1 MRGGGVWSWAESLN
15 NSEIGSTKAQLLL
28 ASKLM
33 TYQVTPPPFFSWQAF
48 IHLVQKMWEMTRLA
62 TMWALMLHLLILK
75 LWFQKLLLLLLRV
88 TVHLQ
93 SILLP
98 LSLHFSKRKPC
109 MSFGTRR
116 LIILPELSTGHCCR
130 WGLFLLFS
138 SHLEPKHSYH
148 SYPNP

>member
-33 TYQVTPPPFFSWQAF
+33 TYQVTPSPRLGSVFFSWQAF

-138 SHLEPKHSYH
+138 SHLEPKH
-148 SYPNP
+148 